1 MTRIINLVRA
11 DKRHLDCSYLDTFMG
26 LVVSDHVNDILLK
39 VKTTKLNPIVLPIFL
54 NYVPLENLS
63 KL

>member
-1 MTRIINLVRA
+1 MNLVRV

-26 LVVSDHVNDILLK
+26 LVMSDHVNDIILK
-39 VKTTKLNPIVLPIFL
+39 VKTSKSDPIVLPIFL
-54 NYVPLENLS
+54 NYVSLENLS